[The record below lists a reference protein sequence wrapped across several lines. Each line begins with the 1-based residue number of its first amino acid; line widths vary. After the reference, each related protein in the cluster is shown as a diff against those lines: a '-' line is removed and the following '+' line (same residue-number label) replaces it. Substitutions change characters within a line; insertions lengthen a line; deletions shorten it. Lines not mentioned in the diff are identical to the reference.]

1 MVFPLRLRRR
11 PWGVSSSVVNI
22 RMSRSLRCSWSVYL
36 HPSDGNINIKQ
47 AVVWQPQSRDSSS
60 WWTERRLSW
69 RAERAGIDFHV
80 SALWREYRWMETE
93 LQFEDVSL
101 RLIFHIKVISVLNIS
116 HLLHI
121 VLFSRLLSHFV
132 RGVTWR
138 PLYVWLCVTVVASD
152 PCYITQLTHRTRL
165 KSHWSINRTS
175 IRSAVWRMTQ
185 SFTSC
190 ALFWYFWHHSRWLI
204 TAFTWKYCR
213 IVSI

>member
-1 MVFPLRLRRR
+1 MQLISL
-11 PWGVSSSVVNI
+11 SSSVW
-22 RMSRSLRCSWSVYL
+22 RE
-36 HPSDGNINIKQ
+36 HKHQTG
-47 AVVWQPQSRDSSS
+47 
-60 WWTERRLSW
+60 RRLAAAESW
-69 RAERAGIDFHV
+69 LQQLMDGAETLLTGWTSWNRLPRLSFMT
-80 SALWREYRWMETE
+80 EYRWMETE